1 MVGSLLNSMML
12 GLLVAQA
19 PGGMTFDGREVSA
32 RTTSSAGFFAQ
43 GTVPFPNLW
52 ERGTGSASLTV
63 EDRVLDPSASYGD
76 KARVEAR
83 FRLGTSEYQ
92 IELTQP
98 GFPPA
103 QVSGAAAAGS
113 LPRPGHPV
121 GGGVLV
127 DQDVYGNSGLGWM
140 ATTRVHAAA
149 AVWGVG
155 RVSINGRLVTDSAVI
170 HAAAL
175 SHGAQA
181 DDDTHITL
189 PQARTGDAELQV
201 LVWNLPL
208 NVEPRGFL
216 QLSFDDVEINFDGTV
231 LKSLAQVPNVSEQPQ
246 NPMSLA
252 SSLGGVSLGTPLAPP
267 SPPGEG
273 LGGSGFTVE
282 GTTVTGLPGGPIT
295 PVGPGTLGGPES
307 PDPSVIPS
315 FNAGTGSGVAVGS
328 ADSLATLTPVSAPAA
343 GRGAVTPDT
352 ISGSFPTR
360 GAPTPSVNISGVMP
374 GTLAPGA
381 EFAEE
386 SRDVVGA
393 PPPGAPAEA
402 GVAIGGFSGS
412 TAPAQGSFT
421 VVPISPPNFTT
432 FSFAGSPQVSPG
444 IIATA
449 PPIGTDVTIPTPPL
463 LGTPAPLTA
472 ANAPP
477 LLGTP
482 APLNAAPAP
491 ALVGT
496 PSPANAFPLT
506 PLVGGAAPAPATV
519 APAGGTGVPPSI

>member
-32 RTTSSAGFFAQ
+32 RTTSSVGFFAQ
-43 GTVPFPNLW
+43 GTTPFPNLW

-155 RVSINGRLVTDSAVI
+155 RVSLNGRLLTDSAII

-216 QLSFDDVEINFDGTV
+216 QLSFDDVQIDFDGTV

-252 SSLGGVSLGTPLAPP
+252 SSLGGVSLATPLAPP
-267 SPPGEG
+267 SRPGDG
-273 LGGSGFTVE
+273 LGGSGFSVE
-282 GTTVTGLPGGPIT
+282 GTAVTGLPGGPIT
-295 PVGPGTLGGPES
+295 PVGPGVLGGPAS
-307 PDPSVIPS
+307 PDPSVIPGFS
-315 FNAGTGSGVAVGS
+315 VGTEGVAVGS
-328 ADSLATLTPVSAPAA
+328 ADSLTAIAPAPVVR
-343 GRGAVTPDT
+343 GGAVTPDT

-360 GAPTPSVNISGVMP
+360 GAPTPPANISGVMP
-374 GTLAPGA
+374 GTPAPGSQLA
-381 EFAEE
+381 LE
-386 SRDVVGA
+386 SQGLVGA
-393 PPPGAPAEA
+393 PPPGGPAEA
-402 GVAIGGFSGS
+402 GVAMPRSAGATAS
-412 TAPAQGSFT
+412 TQGSFT

-432 FSFAGSPQVSPG
+432 FSGTPQISPG
-444 IIATA
+444 LIAT
-449 PPIGTDVTIPTPPL
+449 PPPMGTDVTIPTPPL
-463 LGTPAPLTA
+463 LGSPAPLTA

-491 ALVGT
+491 GLVGT
-496 PSPANAFPLT
+496 PSPANAFPLA
-506 PLVGGAAPAPATV
+506 PSVGAPAPGFI